1 MTDRRRTDWLP
12 FLLVLLSLATPSQ
25 GGAAQYLEASEVL
38 SADMEPPVSG
48 RRLEDLFEDNV
59 SVDLDLGEGIEDRIL
74 VLHPPAGETREFMT
88 EQRFETSLTVSA
100 EGPHLDLLDW
110 KHHYSPW
117 RRIRHLGRNRFLT
130 SPIGPSESAKFP
142 KVTSEEIRAA
152 VLKAGGTEW
161 AELVRN
167 VRTPNDSPLSV
178 GVSTVSF
185 RIMVREGGT
194 WKVIKTLHF
203 RVPMGC

>member
-117 RRIRHLGRNRFLT
+117 GGDQAPWAKSVSHVAHRPVRVCKVSEGYERGDTGGRLEGRRHRVGRASTKRY
-130 SPIGPSESAKFP
+130 ER
-142 KVTSEEIRAA
+142 EE
-152 VLKAGGTEW
+152 VL
-161 AELVRN
+161 
-167 VRTPNDSPLSV
+167 
-178 GVSTVSF
+178 
-185 RIMVREGGT
+185 
-194 WKVIKTLHF
+194 VIT
-203 RVPMGC
+203 